1 MAEYKHGAYGNLS
14 DSVVE
19 SMVTVST
26 VPVYFG
32 TAPVNLVRGYA
43 EADIVNAPVRLTSLS
58 DARARMGDSSDWEA
72 FTLCEAIAAHY
83 NTTAEAVGPIYFV
96 NVLDPDKHRAK
107 KETVEV
113 IGLVNGTASFAT
125 DRAILDTIT
134 IAAEGAG
141 DGAQPYAEGAD
152 YTLAYNHNAGKVVI
166 TAKEGGA
173 MADGNIAVSFF
184 EVTPR
189 TSSDTP
195 PTTASTSAS
204 TRCSC
209 CIRSS
214 SSSRTCSPRR
224 VGPTTRRC
232 TRASS
237 RWRRRSTATGT
248 RSW

>member
-134 IAAEGAG
+134 IAAEGA
-141 DGAQPYAEGAD
+141 DEGAQPYAEGAD

-184 EVTPR
+184 EVTPEAI
-189 TSSDTP
+189 TSEDIIGYTSDDGQYFG
-195 PTTASTSAS
+195 TTN
-204 TRCSC
+204 CS
-209 CIRSS
+209 
-214 SSSRTCSPRR
+214 
-224 VGPTTRRC
+224 
-232 TRASS
+232 
-237 RWRRRSTATGT
+237 
-248 RSW
+248 

>member
-113 IGLVNGTASFAT
+113 I
-125 DRAILDTIT
+125 
-134 IAAEGAG
+134 
-141 DGAQPYAEGAD
+141 
-152 YTLAYNHNAGKVVI
+152 
-166 TAKEGGA
+166 
-173 MADGNIAVSFF
+173 
-184 EVTPR
+184 
-189 TSSDTP
+189 
-195 PTTASTSAS
+195 
-204 TRCSC
+204 
-209 CIRSS
+209 
-214 SSSRTCSPRR
+214 
-224 VGPTTRRC
+224 
-232 TRASS
+232 
-237 RWRRRSTATGT
+237 
-248 RSW
+248 